1 MLRVDIRQ
9 RLGAFDLDARFD
21 APQGITA
28 LFGASGAG
36 KTSVINAIS
45 GLSTPHE
52 GRITLGESVLF
63 DAQRGIN
70 LPAHQR
76 RIATVFQDARLFPH
90 MSVARNLGYGR
101 RYARAPLGDAEEAR
115 IEEMLGIGHLLDR
128 RPAGLSG
135 GERQRVA
142 LGRALFSA
150 PRLLLA
156 DEPLAALDRDRKA
169 SILPYFERLRDEARL
184 PVLYVS
190 HAVSEVARLATQV
203 VVLGAGRV
211 VATGAPADVLSD
223 PALLPDGDREAG
235 ALISARVVS
244 HDSDGLSAL
253 DAGGVAFFLP
263 RLSANIGEDVRVHI
277 SASDVMLARD
287 RPGDVSALNVVG
299 GRIVGFR
306 DGGEA
311 SVLVNL
317 ETPAGP
323 LFARITKRS
332 VAAMALAQGQQIF
345 AVVKTIAIAKGDIA
359 GD

>member
-1 MLRVDIRQ
+1 MLTVDIRQ
-9 RLGAFDLDARFD
+9 RLGAFDLTARFD

-45 GLSTPHE
+45 GLSMPDE
-52 GRITLGESVLF
+52 GRITLGDTVLF
-63 DAQRGIN
+63 DAKSGIN

-76 RIATVFQDARLFPH
+76 GIATVFQDARLFPH

-101 RYARAPLGDAEEAR
+101 RYARTPLGEAEEAR
-115 IEEMLGIGHLLDR
+115 IIDMLGIRPLLDR
-128 RPAGLSG
+128 RPAKLSG

-169 SILPYFERLRDEARL
+169 GILPYFERLRDEAGL

-190 HAVSEVARLATQV
+190 HSVFEVARLASQV

-211 VATGAPADVLSD
+211 IATGAPADVLSD

-263 RLSANIGEDVRVHI
+263 QVPANIGVEVRVRI

-287 RPGDVSALNVVG
+287 RPLDISALNVVS

-311 SVLVNL
+311 SVLVTL

-332 VAAMALAQGQQIF
+332 VAAMALEEGQKVF
-345 AVVKTIAIAKGDIA
+345 AVVKTIAIAKGDMA